1 MNIIKSKTLR
11 NRIIMLRGVARA
23 LSGRRLMLKVW
34 TSSLMESLGRKTRKF
49 SIRATS
55 IAALAFNLSLSE
67 VYHVPLLSTP
77 FICQFGVR
85 VSCLAT
91 RVVVRYKLL
100 SGNLSPYPHQSWESL
115 GFLHNLL
122 GCYS

>member
-1 MNIIKSKTLR
+1 
-11 NRIIMLRGVARA
+11 
-23 LSGRRLMLKVW
+23 MLKVW
-34 TSSLMESLGRKTRKF
+34 TSSPMESLGRKTRKF

-55 IAALAFNLSLSE
+55 IAAPAFNLSLSE
-67 VYHVPLLSTP
+67 VYHVPLLSSTP

-115 GFLHNLL
+115 GFLHILL
-122 GCYS
+122 L